1 MCAARYASGK
11 TGNQYVC
18 QQNTIKTEPDDRF
31 GLKKAR
37 QASPD
42 KKIVVNLQ
50 P

>member
-11 TGNQYVC
+11 TGDRSVC
-18 QQNTIKTEPDDRF
+18 QQNTIKTEPEERF

>member
-1 MCAARYASGK
+1 MCAARYDSGK
-11 TGNQYVC
+11 TGNRSVC
-18 QQNTIKTEPDDRF
+18 LQNGIQTEPEERF

>member
-11 TGNQYVC
+11 NGNQYVC
-18 QQNTIKTEPDDRF
+18 QQNTIKTEPEERF